1 MSIRQNYGMTKVV
14 DLSFAGIHQTF
25 ITDRGPPS
33 TDTPCTLVDNVLEAR
48 IERIYDD
55 FSGPLTRLQGGRL

>member
-1 MSIRQNYGMTKVV
+1 M

-33 TDTPCTLVDNVLEAR
+33 LVDNVLEAR
-48 IERIYDD
+48 IARIYDD
-55 FSGPLTRLQGGRL
+55 LGVRFLRVTDQVSGRQVVISVQLLQ